1 MYLEA
6 DLTAATDTTTVAL
19 PSPTNGTSRRL
30 STIELIMMAGV
41 TISAISL
48 AINIWNLTRKAASS

>member
-6 DLTAATDTTTVAL
+6 DLSADSTNATTVT
-19 PSPTNGTSRRL
+19 PPPTNGTSRRL

-48 AINIWNLTRKAASS
+48 GINIWNLTRKTSAS